1 MSEQVINLLA
11 VCASI
16 MTLITGIISFLGNRK
31 TNIFQFLF
39 LTLLFLTALVFLKE
53 FIIYDDFIMKFII
66 MFTVVITTAQFGN
79 LRMDHNFDKTT
90 YACFII
96 LFFTMIAL
104 WFNSEIINI
113 GMLNFKSN
121 EINYIKGLSQLDKVY
136 DVFEYIFRKSNVIY
150 TFKTVFNTV
159 ICILIVKILV
169 QVYVNEDTNI
179 ECIDR
184 IKYTTDIAVIFSI
197 ILLILSCGVG
207 IWLMNEIVS
216 RF

>member
-16 MTLITGIISFLGNRK
+16 MTLITGVISFLGNRK

-53 FIIYDDFIMKFII
+53 FIIYDDFITKFII
-66 MFTVVITTAQFGN
+66 MFTVVITTAEFVN
-79 LRMDHNFDKTT
+79 LHREHNFDKTT

-169 QVYVNEDTNI
+169 QVYINEDTNI

-207 IWLMNEIVS
+207 VWLMNEIVS